1 MQQLRH
7 DGVMIS
13 VVIPTANSERL
24 LPRCFDSLIPAA
36 VRGMV
41 REVIVSD
48 AGSNDGTLAIADA
61 AGAHIVHARKT
72 RGAQMIDGAAIAKSD
87 WLLFLYP
94 ETALEPGWDLEA
106 ESFVGQELLERPRA
120 AVFRFALEDFG
131 GEARRAEAKAA
142 LRTMLFALPYG
153 DQGLLIPKRLYQK
166 LGGYRALSDMEDADL
181 VRRIG
186 RRRLIRLR
194 ARAVNVAR
202 PNKGTLRGLALIL
215 LHALRVPSRLLVN
228 L

>member
-1 MQQLRH
+1 
-7 DGVMIS
+7 MIS
-13 VVIPTANSERL
+13 VVIPTANSERH

-48 AGSNDGTLAIADA
+48 AGSSDGTLAIADA
-61 AGAHIVHARKT
+61 AGAHIVHARKG
-72 RGAQMIDGAAIAKSD
+72 RGAQFMDGAAIAKSD
-87 WLLFLYP
+87 WLLFLRP
-94 ETALEPGWDLEA
+94 ETALETGWDLEA
-106 ESFVGQELLERPRA
+106 ESFVSQAVMERPCA
-120 AVFRFALEDFG
+120 AVFRFALEDFS

-153 DQGLLIPKRLYQK
+153 DQGLLVPKRLYQK
-166 LGGYRALSDMEDADL
+166 VGGYRALNDLEDADL

-194 ARAVNVAR
+194 TRAINVGR
-202 PNKGTLRGLALIL
+202 PHKGALRGLVLTL

>member
-24 LPRCFDSLIPAA
+24 LPRCFDGLIPAA

>member
-1 MQQLRH
+1 
-7 DGVMIS
+7 MIS
-13 VVIPTANSERL
+13 VVIPTANSERH
-24 LPRCFDSLIPAA
+24 LPRCFDGLIPSA

-48 AGSNDGTLAIADA
+48 AGSSDATLAIADA
-61 AGAHIVHARKT
+61 AGAHVVHARKG
-72 RGAQMIDGAAIAKSD
+72 RGAQLVDGAAIAKSE
-87 WLLFLYP
+87 WLLFLHP
-94 ETALEPGWDLEA
+94 ETALEPGWDVEA
-106 ESFVGQELLERPRA
+106 ESFISQEILERPRA
-120 AVFRFALEDFG
+120 AVFRFALEDFSG
-131 GEARRAEAKAA
+131 DARRAEAKAA

-153 DQGLLIPKRLYQK
+153 DQGLLIPKRLYHR
-166 LGGYRALSDMEDADL
+166 LGGYRALPDMEDADL

-202 PNKGTLRGLALIL
+202 PPKSALRGLALAL

>member
-1 MQQLRH
+1 
-7 DGVMIS
+7 MIS
-13 VVIPTANSERL
+13 VVVPTNNSERL
-24 LPRCFDSLIPAA
+24 LPRCFDSLIAGA
-36 VRGMV
+36 VRGVV

-48 AGSNDGTLAIADA
+48 AGSTDSTLAIADA
-61 AGAHIVHARKT
+61 AGAHVVRACNNRSE
-72 RGAQMIDGAAIAKSD
+72 QMIKAAAMAKSD
-87 WLLFLYP
+87 WLLFLHP

-106 ESFVGQELLERPRA
+106 ESFVSQELLERPRA

-186 RRRLIRLR
+186 RRRLVHLR
-194 ARAVNVAR
+194 ARAVNLAR
-202 PNKGTLRGLALIL
+202 PEDSALRGLWLSL
-215 LHALRVPSRLLVN
+215 LHALRVPSRVVAKL
-228 L
+228 

>member
-1 MQQLRH
+1 
-7 DGVMIS
+7 MIS

-24 LPRCFDSLIPAA
+24 LPRCFDGLIPAA

-61 AGAHIVHARKT
+61 AGAHIVRARKG
-72 RGAQMIDGAAIAKSD
+72 RGAQLVEGARIAKSD
-87 WLLFLYP
+87 WLLFLHP
-94 ETALEPGWDLEA
+94 ETALEQGWDIEA
-106 ESFVGQELLERPRA
+106 ESFIGQETLERPRA

-153 DQGLLIPKRLYQK
+153 DQGLLIPKRLYLK

-194 ARAVNVAR
+194 ARAVNTAR
-202 PNKGTLRGLALIL
+202 PHKSALRGLALTL
-215 LHALRVPSRLLVN
+215 LHAIRIPSRLLVN